1 MPSPR
6 KSSLP
11 IAVRA
16 VLLLVL
22 LSSTASVLYITYRN
36 TGNVAALAGLS
47 LESTALALS
56 SAAEKALRTGGQ
68 GSAGEVREIMSDRVV
83 AYALIAGGDGKVLFH
98 TNPRMAGTVLSE
110 QGLGRWLRSGTGFGR
125 RVTLGTGLP
134 AYEYNYILHRTDGT
148 PELLRIVLH
157 TAAADRILAD
167 ARTMWWSVAGAL
179 ALLWGAGILLERLFA
194 RQLRLAAE
202 VERRE
207 RLSLIGQ
214 MTASLA
220 HEIRNALGAIKGFV
234 QLGEERKKPPDF
246 RDGTSSPVLRGIARI
261 ESLVNDLLLYSRE
274 ETYESRPVD
283 ILPLVREVLESGA
296 PRASRVELSIPH
308 GIRARADRE
317 KLQRVLANG
326 IRNAVESMGDA
337 GTLRISVGEENRLVA
352 IRIEDEGRGIAEPD
366 RSRLF
371 TPFYTTKTDGTGL
384 GLAYSRK
391 VIEGMGGH
399 IELSD
404 REEEKGAILSI
415 LLPSAEG
422 GSHA

>member
-1 MPSPR
+1 MPSPM
-6 KSSLP
+6 KPALA

-22 LSSTASVLYITYRN
+22 LSSTVSVLYVTYRN
-36 TGNVAALAGLS
+36 TGNAASLAVLS

-56 SAAEKALRTGGQ
+56 SAAENALRANGK
-68 GSAGEVREIMSDRVV
+68 GSAGEIREILSDRVV
-83 AYALIAGGDGKVLFH
+83 AYALIAGGDGTVLFH
-98 TNPRMAGTVLSE
+98 TNPRMAGTILPE
-110 QGLGRWLRSGTGFGR
+110 EGLDRWLRSGAGFGR

-134 AYEYNYILHRTDGT
+134 AYEYNYILHHPDGT

-157 TAAADRILAD
+157 TAAADRILSD

-179 ALLWGAGILLERLFA
+179 ALLWAAGILLERLFA

-220 HEIRNALGAIKGFV
+220 HEIRNALGGIKGFV
-234 QLGEERKKPPDF
+234 QLDQERNTPPDA
-246 RDGTSSPVLRGIARI
+246 RNGAVSPVLRGIARI
-261 ESLVNDLLLYSRE
+261 ESLVNDLLLFSRE
-274 ETYESRPVD
+274 ETYESHPVD
-283 ILPLVREVLESGA
+283 VGPLLREALESDA
-296 PRASRVELSIPH
+296 PRWGSVELSIPP

-317 KLQRVLANG
+317 KLRRVLANG
-326 IRNAVESMGDA
+326 IRNAVESMGDG
-337 GTLRISVGEENRLVA
+337 GTLRITVGEKDRRIA
-352 IRIEDEGRGIAEPD
+352 IRIEDEGRGIPEPE
-366 RSRLF
+366 RPRLF
-371 TPFYTTKTDGTGL
+371 TPFHTTKTDGTGL

-391 VIEGMGGH
+391 VVEGMGGH
-399 IELSD
+399 IELSN
-404 REEEKGAILSI
+404 RKEGKGAILSI

-422 GSHA
+422 AGHA